1 MAAPLASSKCRWGNT
16 FSGAFH
22 SYAQDVAST
31 MDGFTLPLASVLL
44 VSRSTP
50 LLQIEQFI
58 SDLPELAI

>member
-31 MDGFTLPLASVLL
+31 MDGFTIGIGLAGFKINTL
-44 VSRSTP
+44 VADRTIY
-50 LLQIEQFI
+50 L
-58 SDLPELAI
+58 